1 MQNWKII
8 SNFVCCIKIIF
19 IIKMNYR
26 LYELSHSDFEKL
38 IITICQKILGMDI
51 DCFSEG
57 KDRGIDGKFKG
68 KANCFPSETEQ
79 WEGKFIIQ
87 SKHTNTPDSSCA
99 DSDFKT
105 IVNKEIDKIKK
116 LKINNEIDYYLLF
129 TNRKYTATSGE
140 NLLNKII
147 EETQVNNVRIFG
159 LEKINSYLDSFPE
172 IVKQYKLRESKIPL
186 NFSQDDFKEILI
198 EFAKIKDKIITS
210 IKKQAEDNRYNLD
223 RIDLEIKNEINN
235 LSKDYF
241 QNEIKAKSLSDFQL
255 ITDFL
260 QNPINDEFKEMYLD
274 ISNELSNLITVYQE
288 KVDKF
293 EEFFLVIYDGLISND
308 NDNDKSLKGK
318 KRNIYIFLHYMY
330 CSCDIGIKEKYD

>member
-1 MQNWKII
+1 
-8 SNFVCCIKIIF
+8 
-19 IIKMNYR
+19 MNYR

-140 NLLNKII
+140 KLLNKII
-147 EETQVNNVRIFG
+147 EETQVNDVRIFG

-198 EFAKIKDKIITS
+198 EFSKRKNKIIAS
-210 IKKQAEDNRYNLD
+210 IKQTEDNKYNFD
-223 RIDLEIKNEINN
+223 NIDIEIKNEINN
-235 LSKDYF
+235 LSKYYF
-241 QNEIKAKSLSDFQL
+241 QNEIKAKSLSEFRL
-255 ITDFL
+255 IIDFL
-260 QNPINDEFKEMYLD
+260 ENPINDEFKDMYLD
-274 ISNELSNLITVYQE
+274 IVSELSNYITTYRKNIE
-288 KVDKF
+288 TF
-293 EEFFLVIYDGLISND
+293 EEVFTIIYNELISND
-308 NDNDKSLKGK
+308 NDESLKY
-318 KRNIYIFLHYMY
+318 KRRYVFIFLHYMY